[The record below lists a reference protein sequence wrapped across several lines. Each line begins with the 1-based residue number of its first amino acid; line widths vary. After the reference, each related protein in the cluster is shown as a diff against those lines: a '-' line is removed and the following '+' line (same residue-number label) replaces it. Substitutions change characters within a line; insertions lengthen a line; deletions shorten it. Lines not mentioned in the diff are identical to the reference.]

1 MKKIGKRMMAL
12 CLALILGI
20 GMGAE
25 SLCVQENVLMA
36 QQYGEVE
43 EETEEKRQGGE
54 AGDGTEQGEA
64 SGEEP
69 SEGGESEEP
78 PGEPEPEPLVYTITY
93 DLAGGYLSDGSKV
106 AYQQVAEGAV
116 LDIEEVAQPIRT
128 GYVFLG
134 WVDEAGNGFDFSKPI
149 LGDRTVTA
157 DWQPITYRVRFD
169 ANGGTGEMA
178 EQIFAYDEKKPLSK
192 NGFLRPNY
200 VFTGWKLNG
209 LLLGQDGEEVKNLAS
224 QDGAVI
230 TLTASWERGKYEIRY
245 NANGGTGTMDRQIGS
260 CGKDKTLRKNT
271 FKRTG
276 YTFVEWNTKKN
287 GSGAAYKSGA
297 KVNSLSSQS
306 GAAITLYAI
315 WKPVTYKVLY
325 VDLVESMGGMGH
337 DQYEEKHVYG
347 TSFRLRK
354 NTHKRKGYTFVG
366 WSYWDQGTKKYKILK
381 DQAVVKNLASGEGSY
396 ATLFAEWKAV
406 KYSITYKLNGGKI
419 AKSAKN
425 VYAITT
431 RTFTLPRPTRKGYDF
446 DGWYKDKKYK
456 KRIGEVV
463 NGSTGNLT
471 LYAKWVKC
479 TRQAKSN
486 SAKLTACKVVS
497 QKTVKVQAAIKS
509 RVASSDDYYYLMYVS
524 PVNKKPYR
532 MVKKA
537 YKKKKVTFSLSIS
550 ENRGYVVSMFGIA
563 VKKGGKY
570 KLISAPSYVKNQEKA
585 AKNRKK
591 YNPGKTK
598 KGIQFDANMDEIA
611 ACGAKQIFLN
621 ITVGQVCNEAPT
633 TYYTYNGVVYRF
645 NAMTRYQEIVRECNK
660 KGITVTFQ
668 ILLDWQPGQED
679 LISTNARVQGAAP
692 YYSWNIYSNKSRE
705 KMEAIF
711 SYLGQVFGQKNC
723 YASNW
728 ILGNE
733 VNNPNGWNYKGR
745 MTDFEYFR
753 SYAHAF
759 RALYVAIRSQ
769 YANAKI
775 FICADNF
782 WNTAVKGGFSTIRL
796 LSSFTNHLKEV
807 QKGLKW
813 NLAYHAY
820 SAPLTYTNFWHGYG
834 ISNNA
839 HTPYV
844 TMKNLNVLTNY
855 VKKKYGSSVRIILSE
870 QGYSSSWGQA
880 NQAAALAYSYY
891 IAACNPMVDAF
902 IIRSYRDAPEEVAQ
916 GLAMGIVGKEA
927 FQVYKYMDTS
937 SSFRYTRKYLH
948 LIGAKSWNS
957 IVPHFTKSRV
967 KKMYRK

>member
-200 VFTGWKLNG
+200 VFAGWKLNG

-337 DQYEEKHVYG
+337 DQYEEKRVYG

-456 KRIGEVV
+456 KRIMVWFREV
-463 NGSTGNLT
+463 
-471 LYAKWVKC
+471 
-479 TRQAKSN
+479 
-486 SAKLTACKVVS
+486 
-497 QKTVKVQAAIKS
+497 
-509 RVASSDDYYYLMYVS
+509 
-524 PVNKKPYR
+524 
-532 MVKKA
+532 
-537 YKKKKVTFSLSIS
+537 
-550 ENRGYVVSMFGIA
+550 
-563 VKKGGKY
+563 
-570 KLISAPSYVKNQEKA
+570 
-585 AKNRKK
+585 
-591 YNPGKTK
+591 
-598 KGIQFDANMDEIA
+598 
-611 ACGAKQIFLN
+611 
-621 ITVGQVCNEAPT
+621 
-633 TYYTYNGVVYRF
+633 
-645 NAMTRYQEIVRECNK
+645 
-660 KGITVTFQ
+660 
-668 ILLDWQPGQED
+668 
-679 LISTNARVQGAAP
+679 
-692 YYSWNIYSNKSRE
+692 
-705 KMEAIF
+705 
-711 SYLGQVFGQKNC
+711 
-723 YASNW
+723 
-728 ILGNE
+728 
-733 VNNPNGWNYKGR
+733 
-745 MTDFEYFR
+745 FR
-753 SYAHAF
+753 
-759 RALYVAIRSQ
+759 
-769 YANAKI
+769 
-775 FICADNF
+775 
-782 WNTAVKGGFSTIRL
+782 
-796 LSSFTNHLKEV
+796 
-807 QKGLKW
+807 
-813 NLAYHAY
+813 
-820 SAPLTYTNFWHGYG
+820 
-834 ISNNA
+834 
-839 HTPYV
+839 
-844 TMKNLNVLTNY
+844 
-855 VKKKYGSSVRIILSE
+855 
-870 QGYSSSWGQA
+870 
-880 NQAAALAYSYY
+880 
-891 IAACNPMVDAF
+891 
-902 IIRSYRDAPEEVAQ
+902 
-916 GLAMGIVGKEA
+916 
-927 FQVYKYMDTS
+927 
-937 SSFRYTRKYLH
+937 
-948 LIGAKSWNS
+948 
-957 IVPHFTKSRV
+957 
-967 KKMYRK
+967 